1 MGSADLVASARGGD
15 ALAFTLLLD
24 PLWEPGY
31 RLAFSML
38 REREAAEDAVQD
50 AALRAWRGVRKLRPD
65 TTSLRPWFLTIV
77 ANQCRSTRRSR
88 WWRVLR
94 FANPPQP
101 ANDSGATVEDRLE
114 LERALSGLSAEY
126 RLVLALRYYLDLPI
140 DEVAEVLGMTVPATK
155 SRIRRALK
163 STEPALTRV
172 DEER

>member
-31 RLAFSML
+31 RLAFSM
-38 REREAAEDAVQD
+38 
-50 AALRAWRGVRKLRPD
+50 LRAWRGVRKLRPD